1 MSSAKSQISP
11 VSGGIAL
18 LTMFAV
24 LVCSYAFYLEYTDR
38 ALDYQADA
46 LEPSWFML
54 KPSVVIRLISDGG
67 PVGTLTAVA
76 MNILHSCFF
85 AALVFSAGTLG
96 FAKFFSPRNLKQE
109 PAQQET
115 ERPNG
120 LYPCAIDGS
129 VMMISIPGGIDPSTG
144 QATPGITDTDPFTQI
159 FLRADR
165 KPIATKRPPSTP
177 IEKLEVAL
185 YELLAA
191 HPTVPAS
198 VGHHH
203 ADTNLYEHSLSIANA
218 VVAYFRDR
226 GISEPLARVAG
237 LAHDID
243 KLLAYQEK
251 APGVWVKRK
260 DATHHNTFSA
270 FLVAQQPEFALLD
283 QDERHVLTIALRYYH
298 HPEKLPEH
306 THERIEKLINAIRHA
321 DGNVIRS
328 EKSAGVDAAREAS
341 STSGLLDAAMEKL
354 FATANINDIH
364 SSGIAW
370 GWTKDALELVV
381 MPMSRLIESIG
392 TFLPG
397 ELARQLQVG
406 VETRRF
412 DHPCIPVLLEALSR
426 NGLLVNEYKDKISS
440 TGLFDVKISTKLWKS
455 CVLLSKERLQ
465 EIVPTTVPKWGN
477 TTFTIRILRATAD
490 KRQAEDEDGEE

>member
-1 MSSAKSQISP
+1 MSSAKSSISP
-11 VSGGIAL
+11 ASGIAAM

-24 LVCSYAFYLEYTDR
+24 LVCGYAFFLEYTNR

-54 KPSVVIRLISDGG
+54 KPGAVIRLISDGG
-67 PVGTLTAVA
+67 PLGTLTAVT

-85 AALVFSAGTLG
+85 AALVFSAGTMG
-96 FAKFFSPRNLKQE
+96 FAKFFEPRNTKKTTEQPE
-109 PAQQET
+109 PD
-115 ERPNG
+115 RPNG
-120 LYPCAIDGS
+120 LFPCAIDGS
-129 VMMISIPGGIDPSTG
+129 VMMISIPGGTDPSTG
-144 QATPGITDTDPFTQI
+144 QATPGIVDTDPFTQV
-159 FLRADR
+159 FLRIDR
-165 KPIATKRPPSTP
+165 KPIATKRPPNTP
-177 IEKLEVAL
+177 VEKLEVAL

-191 HPTVPAS
+191 HATVPAS

-218 VVAYFRDR
+218 VVAYYRDR
-226 GISEPLARVAG
+226 DLNEPLARVAG

-270 FLVAQQPEFALLD
+270 FVVAQQPEFALLD
-283 QDERHVLTIALRYYH
+283 QDDKHVLTIALRYYH
-298 HPEKLPEH
+298 HPDKLPQH
-306 THERIEKLINAIRHA
+306 THERIERLINAIRHA

-328 EKSAGVDAAREAS
+328 EKVSGVDAAREAS
-341 STSGLLDAAMEKL
+341 STSGLLDAALEKL
-354 FATANINDIH
+354 LASANINDIH
-364 SSGIAW
+364 STGIAW
-370 GWTKDALELVV
+370 GWTKDALDVVV

-397 ELARQLQVG
+397 ELARQLQLG

-412 DHPCIPVLLEALSR
+412 DHPSIPVLLEALSR
-426 NGLLVNEYKDKISS
+426 NNLLVNEYKDKTSA
-440 TGLFDVKISTKLWKS
+440 TGLFDVKVSTKLWKS
-455 CVLLSKERLQ
+455 CVLLTKDRLE
-465 EIVPTTVPKWGN
+465 EIIPTTVPKWGN
-477 TTFTIRILRATAD
+477 TTFTVRVLRATAD
-490 KRQAEDEDGEE
+490 KRQAEDEELED